1 MWRSGVRKANRC
13 DPDQPG
19 DYLVRLMPSDRP
31 SAAVDAYTVGST
43 DTLGW
48 LTEWPPQLPDR
59 TVSGNMSPASSP
71 SPGDRPAPQADV
83 FSCPPWAAR
92 PTPVSGCPRRT
103 PAGLADGYPRSAARW
118 PSIKCGPASA
128 NPPQLFRDAREHPCL
143 TSIHIDV
150 GSAPRGTTAD
160 PCRPSVRG
168 VRSRSQP
175 HPSPTARHVSRMH
188 VIGWPRLGLL
198 LGPAVVRLTGGRT
211 LHLVDKPQT
220 ARHFVA
226 RDLERTNESNSANDG
241 RQPGRA
247 CTTAATC
254 WP

>member
-59 TVSGNMSPASSP
+59 PVSGNMSPASSP

-103 PAGLADGYPRSAARW
+103 PAGLADGYPRECRTMAVDQVRSGFGEPSAAISRRART
-118 PSIKCGPASA
+118 PVPYFHPHRCRLGPREARQPTHVDLPCGVSGA
-128 NPPQLFRDAREHPCL
+128 
-143 TSIHIDV
+143 
-150 GSAPRGTTAD
+150 G
-160 PCRPSVRG
+160 
-168 VRSRSQP
+168 RSRTH
-175 HPSPTARHVSRMH
+175 HPPLVTC
-188 VIGWPRLGLL
+188 
-198 LGPAVVRLTGGRT
+198 PACT
-211 LHLVDKPQT
+211 
-220 ARHFVA
+220 
-226 RDLERTNESNSANDG
+226 SSA
-241 RQPGRA
+241 GRA
-247 CTTAATC
+247 SVCSLAQR
-254 WP
+254 

>member
-103 PAGLADGYPRSAARW
+103 PAGLADGYPRECRTMAVDQVRSGWRTLRSYFATRENTRALLPSTSMSAR
-118 PSIKCGPASA
+118 P
-128 NPPQLFRDAREHPCL
+128 
-143 TSIHIDV
+143 
-150 GSAPRGTTAD
+150 PRGTTAD
-160 PCRPSVRG
+160 PCRPSVRVSG
-168 VRSRSQP
+168 AGRSRTH
-175 HPSPTARHVSRMH
+175 HPPLVTC
-188 VIGWPRLGLL
+188 
-198 LGPAVVRLTGGRT
+198 PACT
-211 LHLVDKPQT
+211 
-220 ARHFVA
+220 
-226 RDLERTNESNSANDG
+226 SSA
-241 RQPGRA
+241 GRA
-247 CTTAATC
+247 SVCSLAQR
-254 WP
+254 

>member
-103 PAGLADGYPRSAARW
+103 PAGLADKLPQGVPHDGRRSSAVRLRRTLRSYFATRENTRALLPSTSMSARPREARQ
-118 PSIKCGPASA
+118 PTHVDLPCGVSGA
-128 NPPQLFRDAREHPCL
+128 
-143 TSIHIDV
+143 
-150 GSAPRGTTAD
+150 G
-160 PCRPSVRG
+160 
-168 VRSRSQP
+168 RSRTH
-175 HPSPTARHVSRMH
+175 HPPLVTC
-188 VIGWPRLGLL
+188 
-198 LGPAVVRLTGGRT
+198 PACT
-211 LHLVDKPQT
+211 
-220 ARHFVA
+220 
-226 RDLERTNESNSANDG
+226 SSA
-241 RQPGRA
+241 GRA
-247 CTTAATC
+247 SVCSLAQR
-254 WP
+254 

>member
-1 MWRSGVRKANRC
+1 MAAAAPRPNRQRQHVTC
-13 DPDQPG
+13 I
-19 DYLVRLMPSDRP
+19 V
-31 SAAVDAYTVGST
+31 AK
-43 DTLGW
+43 
-48 LTEWPPQLPDR
+48 
-59 TVSGNMSPASSP
+59 
-71 SPGDRPAPQADV
+71 
-83 FSCPPWAAR
+83 
-92 PTPVSGCPRRT
+92 PRRS
-103 PAGLADGYPRSAARW
+103 P
-118 PSIKCGPASA
+118 GPASGCVLL
-128 NPPQLFRDAREHPCL
+128 P
-143 TSIHIDV
+143 SV
-150 GSAPRGTTAD
+150 GSAPDTRKRMSPTDSGRPSRWLPQGVPHDGRRSSAVRLRRTLRSYFATRENTRALLPSTSMSARPPRGTTAD

-198 LGPAVVRLTGGRT
+198 LGPAVVRLTGGRM

-226 RDLERTNESNSANDG
+226 RDLGAHERVQLGQRRPTT
-241 RQPGRA
+241 RPA